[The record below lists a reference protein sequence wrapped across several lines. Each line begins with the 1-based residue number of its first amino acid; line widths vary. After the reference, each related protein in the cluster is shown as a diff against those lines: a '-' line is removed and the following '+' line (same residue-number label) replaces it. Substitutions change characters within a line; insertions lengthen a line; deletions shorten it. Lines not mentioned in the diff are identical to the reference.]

1 MNKLNRFFNAVKVG
15 DALEMSIYDAIGE
28 GMFGGG
34 ITPQTVQQVLNDD
47 EQDDY
52 SSITLRVNSPGGD
65 AFAGVAIYNLLK
77 ACSKPVN
84 VIVDGMAASAA
95 SIVCMA
101 GDTIC
106 MNAGTVMMIHEAQGC
121 AMGDSDTMV
130 KMADTLKTVTAS
142 IADIYVAKT
151 GMSKNKVLE
160 MMKEETWMDPK
171 DAVKQKFAT
180 VEGKDGAVKNS
191 FNLSI
196 FKHAPADA
204 LKLEAKTKEVAGEH
218 LTAGDFIYV
227 GDPDKVDT
235 WALPWHFSTDEK
247 TKSHLR
253 DALARWDQE
262 EKIPEAHKA
271 ECYAKLVRL
280 CKEHGIE
287 VSSPNK
293 PPKNEVDHS
302 IRMKQI
308 EIEKRK

>member
-1 MNKLNRFFNAVKVG
+1 MNTKRFFNAVRVG

-34 ITPQTVQQVLNDD
+34 ITPQTVQRVMNDD

-77 ACSKPVN
+77 ASNKPVN

-101 GDTIC
+101 GDTIT
-106 MNAGTVMMIHEAQGC
+106 MNDGTVMMIHEAQGC
-121 AMGDSDTMV
+121 AMGDEATMT
-130 KMADTLKTVTAS
+130 KMADTLKTVTGS
-142 IADIYVAKT
+142 IADIYANKT

-171 DAVKQKFAT
+171 VAVKQKFAT
-180 VEGKDGAVKNS
+180 AVGGSSAVKNV
-191 FNLSI
+191 FDLSL
-196 FKHAPADA
+196 FRNAPAE

-235 WALPWHFSTDEK
+235 WALPWHFSTEEK
-247 TKSHLR
+247 TQSHLR
-253 DALARWDQE
+253 DALSRWDQE

-271 ECYAKLVRL
+271 ESYAKLVRL
-280 CKEHGIE
+280 CKEHDIK
-287 VSSPNK
+287 VSHK
-293 PPKNEVDHS
+293 TPPKNEVDYS
-302 IRMKQI
+302 VRMKQI
-308 EIEKRK
+308 EIARRK